1 MNICIFPGQSLY
13 FRLQNGRGTTKA
25 GTRCGRR
32 NSDAAGG
39 RRATARPRV
48 PLSPPLATIDV
59 QANGD
64 EMTLPLELLED
75 LRKRRRSILAG
86 GGADKLAQ
94 RRAKGLMTA
103 RDRLDALFQENT
115 FQELGTHI
123 HHSARFFGM
132 ENKDLPADGVV
143 AGTGYVGGRV
153 VSAFSQDFTVVGGSL
168 GKMHAKKIVAL
179 MQQAAK
185 LGSPVVAFKDSAG
198 ARIQEGVDALSGYGD
213 VFYMNVLLSGVVP
226 QIAVVCGPCA
236 GGAAY
241 SPALMDFVVMT
252 RKNAYMFITGPEVI
266 KAVTGKAVTMDDVGS
281 ADMHASVSG
290 NVHFLAE
297 DDADA
302 IRIVAKLLSYLPA
315 NNSDDPP
322 HWPSEDI
329 AIVEDDAINAL
340 IPDDPQ
346 MPMDVRGIIEH
357 IVDPGEF
364 LEVHRSFAENLIV
377 GFGRIEGIVVGLIA
391 NQPAVR
397 AGALDMD
404 AADKGARF
412 IRFCNCFNIP
422 IVNLVDVPGFM
433 PGVEQE
439 RGGIIRHGA
448 KLLFAYASC
457 TTPKVTVILR
467 KAYGGSYLA
476 MCSQEMGADFVF
488 AWPTAEIA
496 VMGAEG
502 AVKVLYNKELK
513 AAENPKAKAAEL
525 AAAYRA
531 EFASP
536 YMAAGNGYIT
546 DVIEPAITRS
556 TIALA
561 LRKALSKRELRPP
574 KKHGNIPL

>member
-1 MNICIFPGQSLY
+1 M
-13 FRLQNGRGTTKA
+13 T
-25 GTRCGRR
+25 
-32 NSDAAGG
+32 
-39 RRATARPRV
+39 
-48 PLSPPLATIDV
+48 LSP
-59 QANGD
+59 
-64 EMTLPLELLED
+64 ELLDD
-75 LRKRRRSILAG
+75 LNRRREDVLEG

-103 RDRLDALFQENT
+103 RDRLEALFQEDT
-115 FQELGTHI
+115 FQEFGALVR
-123 HHSARFFGM
+123 HSGRFFGM
-132 ENKDLPADGVV
+132 ESKSLAADGVV
-143 AGTGYVGGRV
+143 AGTGYVDGRLI
-153 VSAFSQDFTVVGGSL
+153 SGFSQDFTVAGGSL
-168 GKMHAKKIVAL
+168 GKMHARKIVML

-213 VFYMNVLLSGVVP
+213 VFYTNVLLSGVVP

-252 RKNAYMFITGPEVI
+252 RKNAYMFLTGPEVI
-266 KAVTGKAVTMDDVGS
+266 KAVTGRAVTMDEVGG
-281 ADMHASVSG
+281 ADMHAAVSG

-302 IRIVAKLLSYLPA
+302 VRIVKKLLSYFPS
-315 NNSDDPP
+315 NNSGDPP
-322 HWPSEDI
+322 HRHVHDIVIAEDEG
-329 AIVEDDAINAL
+329 VSAL

-346 MPMDVRGIIEH
+346 KPMDMRAVIERV
-357 IVDPGEF
+357 VDPGEF
-364 LEVHRSFAENLIV
+364 LEVHRWFAENIIV
-377 GFGRIEGIVVGLIA
+377 GFARIEGIVVGVVA
-391 NQPAVR
+391 NQPTVK
-397 AGALDMD
+397 AGALDID
-404 AADKGARF
+404 ASDKGARF

-422 IVNLVDVPGFM
+422 VVTLVDVPGFL

-439 RGGIIRHGA
+439 RGGVIRHGA

-467 KAYGGSYLA
+467 KAYGGSYIA
-476 MCSQEMGADFVF
+476 MCSLELGADFVF

-502 AVKVLYNKELK
+502 AVRILYKKELK
-513 AAENPKAKAAEL
+513 AAADPKARAAEL

-536 YMAAGNGYIT
+536 YVAAGAGYVT
-546 DVIEPAITRS
+546 DVIDPAITRS

-561 LRKALSKRELRPP
+561 LRKALSKREIRPP

>member
-1 MNICIFPGQSLY
+1 
-13 FRLQNGRGTTKA
+13 
-25 GTRCGRR
+25 
-32 NSDAAGG
+32 
-39 RRATARPRV
+39 
-48 PLSPPLATIDV
+48 
-59 QANGD
+59 
-64 EMTLPLELLED
+64 MTLSVELLD
-75 LRKRRRSILAG
+75 DMNRRREEILAG

-94 RRAKGLMTA
+94 RHEKGLMTA
-103 RDRLDALFQENT
+103 RDRLAALFQEAT
-115 FQELGTHI
+115 FQEMGTHVQ
-123 HHSARFFGM
+123 HSARYFGM
-132 ENKDLPADGVV
+132 EKKVLPADGVV
-143 AGTGYVGGRV
+143 VGTGYVGGRL

-168 GKMHAKKIVAL
+168 GKMHAKKIVML
-179 MQQAAK
+179 MQAAAK
-185 LGSPVVAFKDSAG
+185 LGSPIVAFKDSAG

-213 VFYMNVLLSGVVP
+213 VFYQNVYLSGVVP

-241 SPALMDFVVMT
+241 SPALMDFIIMT

-266 KAVTGKAVTMDDVGS
+266 KAVTGKAVTMDEVGS

-297 DDADA
+297 DDTDA
-302 IRIVAKLLSYLPA
+302 VRIVHKLLSYLPS
-315 NNSDDPP
+315 NNSEDPP
-322 HWPSEDI
+322 HHPSP
-329 AIVEDDAINAL
+329 AISLAEDDGMRAL
-340 IPDDPQ
+340 IPDDSQ
-346 MPMDVRGIIEH
+346 KPMDVRGVIEH

-364 LEVHRSFAENLIV
+364 FEVHRSFAENLIV
-377 GFGRIEGIVVGLIA
+377 GFARIEGMVVGLVA

-412 IRFCNCFNIP
+412 IRFCNAFNIP
-422 IVNLVDVPGFM
+422 LVTLVDVPGFL

-457 TTPKVTVILR
+457 TVPKVTVILR

-502 AVKVLYNKELK
+502 AIKVLYSKELK
-513 AAENPKAKAAEL
+513 AAEDPKAKVREL

-536 YMAAGNGYIT
+536 YMSAGNGYIT
-546 DVIEPAITRS
+546 DVIDPAITRS
-556 TIALA
+556 TIALS
-561 LRKALSKRELRPP
+561 LRKALTKRELRPP